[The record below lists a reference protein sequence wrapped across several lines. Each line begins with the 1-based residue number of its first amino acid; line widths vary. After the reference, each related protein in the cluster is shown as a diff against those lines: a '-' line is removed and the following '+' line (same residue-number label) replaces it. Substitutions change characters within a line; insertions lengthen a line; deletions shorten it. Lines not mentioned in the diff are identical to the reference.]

1 MDLEIRELT
10 SELVQVL
17 NKYNN
22 IPVEI
27 KRYVI
32 KDIYTQIEKVAN
44 EIIAQEIQ
52 ARNEQN
58 KKDAEESANT
68 EEATKK

>member
-22 IPVEI
+22 VPVEI

-68 EEATKK
+68 EGATKK